1 MVLVEEQAVQERVV
15 APATILL
22 CAWRNIVV
30 DTAECLI
37 RLRENGWGYVIKRGD
52 ALITRQRAKVVS
64 DWYRQ
69 TDEDVFLMIDDD
81 VVFTEE
87 HAAKV
92 VQLARDTRSIA
103 CAAYVVKDGG
113 HLACRRLPNQDI
125 LFGQDENGH
134 DSPPVEI
141 LYPATGFMAV
151 HRDVI
156 DAMVAAKTPDGEP
169 VFPYCDAL
177 GDDGAYWPFFDV
189 FSIKWDNGRW
199 ENLSEDYAFGEQAQR
214 LGFKVWLDPSVILF
228 HMGTFPYNVRDM
240 KRVMNLCGNC
250 NQVIDREGRGHR
262 LDCAV
267 HQQTVELETARGHKL
282 LFDASDSIITE
293 SVRRTGV
300 WEESVASAIE
310 TYLEPGWTFVDI
322 GAHVGYFSTIAASK
336 GAEVIAIEANPI
348 YADLLKQNC
357 PQAEVHAV
365 AVSDREGTSHLSPDA
380 RFTAHPSAAGLSD
393 SGIVVHTKHLRSIL
407 DGRYPQFI
415 KADIE
420 GMEHAVFCDSPL
432 VLDKAQVVVFEVSP
446 TTCDRYGTTVGAL
459 VAMMQSFGFVV
470 TYMNGS
476 PLDEHVDT
484 LRPDQYLNL
493 LARRVA

>member
-1 MVLVEEQAVQERVV
+1 MVLAEKQTAEERVV

-37 RLRENGWGYVIKRGD
+37 ALRDRGWGYVIKRGD

-92 VQLARDTRSIA
+92 VQLARDTKSIA

-113 HLACRRLPNQDI
+113 HLACRRLPGQDI
-125 LFGQDENGH
+125 LFGQDSSGH

-156 DAMVAAKTPDGEP
+156 TAMIEAKTAEGIP
-169 VFPYCDAL
+169 VFPFCDAL
-177 GDDGAYWPFFDV
+177 GEDGAYWPFFDV
-189 FSIKWDNGRW
+189 FSIQWDNGRW

-214 LGFKVWLDPSVILF
+214 LGFKVWLDPSVILY

-250 NQVIDREGRGHR
+250 NQIIDHEGRGHR
-262 LDCAV
+262 LDCVIHA
-267 HQQTVELETARGHKL
+267 QTVELETARGHKL
-282 LFDASDSIITE
+282 IFDASDSIITE
-293 SVRRTGV
+293 AVRRTGL
-300 WEESVASAIE
+300 WEESVAAAIE
-310 TYLEPGWTFVDI
+310 NHLEPGWTFLDI
-322 GAHVGYFSTIAASK
+322 GAHVGYFSTIAAAR
-336 GAEVIAIEANPI
+336 GANVIAIEANPL
-348 YADLLKQNC
+348 YAAMLQQNC
-357 PQAEVHAV
+357 PTAEVNAV
-365 AVSDREGTSHLSPDA
+365 AVSDKEGTSHLSPDP
-380 RFTAHPSAAGLSD
+380 RFTGHPSASGLSE
-393 SGIVVHTKHLRSIL
+393 SGIVVQMKHLTSIL
-407 DGRYPQFI
+407 NGRYPEFI

-420 GMEHAVFCDSPL
+420 GMEYAVFRDSPR
-432 VLDKAQVVVFEVSP
+432 VLDNARVIVFEVST
-446 TTCDRYGTTVGAL
+446 TTCDRYGTSVGAL
-459 VAMMQSFGFVV
+459 IGMVQTFGFDV
-470 TYMNGS
+470 TYMDGS
-476 PLDEHVDT
+476 PLDEYVNK

-493 LARRVA
+493 LARRKA

>member
-1 MVLVEEQAVQERVV
+1 MVATQEKQVTERVV

-37 RLRENGWGYVIKRGD
+37 QLRERGWGYVIKRGD

-92 VQLARDTRSIA
+92 VQLARDTRSVA

-113 HLACRRLPNQDI
+113 HLACRRFPNQDI
-125 LFGQDENGH
+125 LFGKDENGI

-141 LYPATGFMAV
+141 MYPATGFMAV

-156 DAMVAAKTPDGEP
+156 DAMVNAKDAAGDPL
-169 VFPYCDAL
+169 FPYCDAL

-199 ENLSEDYAFGEQAQR
+199 ENLSEDYAFGEQALR

-240 KRVMNLCGNC
+240 KRVMNICSGC

-262 LDCAV
+262 LDCEV
-267 HQQTVELETARGHKL
+267 HSETVEIETARGHKL
-282 LFDASDSIITE
+282 LFDASDGVITE
-293 SVRRTGV
+293 TVRKTGV
-300 WEESVASAIE
+300 WEEAVATAIE
-310 TYLEPGWTFVDI
+310 TYMQPGWTFLDI
-322 GAHVGYFSTIAASK
+322 GAHVGYFSTIAAAN
-336 GAEVIAIEANPI
+336 GAQVIAVEANPA
-348 YADLLKQNC
+348 YAEMLRKNC
-357 PQAEVHAV
+357 PTAEVHAV
-365 AVSDREGTSHLSPDA
+365 AVSDSEGSSFLSPDE
-380 RFTAHPSAAGLSD
+380 RFASHPSAAGLGD
-393 SGIVVHTKHLRSIL
+393 SGIPVPTRHLESIL
-407 DGRYPQFI
+407 AGRYPEFI

-420 GMEHAVFCDSPL
+420 GMELTVFCDSPR
-432 VLDKAQVVVFEVSP
+432 VLENAKVVVFEVAP
-446 TTCDRYGTTVGAL
+446 ATCARYGTTVSQVIGTML
-459 VAMMQSFGFVV
+459 SYGFTV
-470 TYMNGS
+470 TYMNGE
-476 PLDEHVDT
+476 PLDEHINS

-493 LARRVA
+493 LARRQG

>member
-1 MVLVEEQAVQERVV
+1 MVATQEKQVTERVV

-37 RLRENGWGYVIKRGD
+37 QLRERGWGYVIKRGD

-92 VQLARDTRSIA
+92 VQLARDTRSVA

-113 HLACRRLPNQDI
+113 HLACRRFPNQDI
-125 LFGQDENGH
+125 LFGKDENGI

-141 LYPATGFMAV
+141 MYPATGFMAV

-156 DAMVAAKTPDGEP
+156 DAMVNAKDAAGEP
-169 VFPYCDAL
+169 LFPYCDAL

-199 ENLSEDYAFGEQAQR
+199 ENLSEDYAFGEQALR

-240 KRVMNLCGNC
+240 KRVMNICSGC

-262 LDCAV
+262 LDPGV
-267 HQQTVELETARGHKL
+267 DRIIPTELVVRSSTAPPRL
-282 LFDASDSIITE
+282 L
-293 SVRRTGV
+293 
-300 WEESVASAIE
+300 
-310 TYLEPGWTFVDI
+310 
-322 GAHVGYFSTIAASK
+322 
-336 GAEVIAIEANPI
+336 
-348 YADLLKQNC
+348 
-357 PQAEVHAV
+357 
-365 AVSDREGTSHLSPDA
+365 
-380 RFTAHPSAAGLSD
+380 
-393 SGIVVHTKHLRSIL
+393 
-407 DGRYPQFI
+407 
-415 KADIE
+415 
-420 GMEHAVFCDSPL
+420 
-432 VLDKAQVVVFEVSP
+432 
-446 TTCDRYGTTVGAL
+446 
-459 VAMMQSFGFVV
+459 
-470 TYMNGS
+470 
-476 PLDEHVDT
+476 
-484 LRPDQYLNL
+484 
-493 LARRVA
+493 